1 MAERAR
7 PRINVTV
14 NQKPRKPRKVLGFQS
29 FSDEHTL
36 ESVKI
41 RHRLLTVSLRKT
53 VAWAAIVFVAI
64 QIVCSNWYFGK
75 YMYAVSEN
83 PEDLNP
89 AVMIAWLS
97 SSVVEIIGILGI
109 VALSLFPSKG
119 QTKAKRRR
127 EDSV

>member
-1 MAERAR
+1 MADKAR
-7 PRINVTV
+7 PRVRVTV
-14 NQKPRKPRKVLGFQS
+14 HEKPRKPRKVLGFQS
-29 FSDEHTL
+29 FTDEHTL

-41 RHRLLTVSLRKT
+41 RHKLLTISLRKT

-75 YMYAVSEN
+75 YMYAVSDN
-83 PEDLNP
+83 PKDLNP

-109 VALSLFPSKG
+109 VALSLFPSKN
-119 QTKAKRRR
+119 QPKAKRRS